1 MTESSLFSPLPIRG
15 VTLRSRI
22 VVSPMCQYMATKGFP
37 GDWHLVHL
45 GKFAQGGAAA
55 VIVEATAVEER
66 GRITHGDL
74 GIWNDA
80 HVERLATISRFI
92 DNLGAV
98 PGIQLSHAG
107 RKASAQ
113 RPWHGNG
120 PLGAADLA
128 QRGETPWPA
137 VAPSPVP
144 VEDGWP
150 VPLELSSGELNE
162 VCARW
167 REAAERARA
176 AGFRIL
182 EIHCAHGYLLH
193 QFLSPLTNRRS
204 DEYGGDAR
212 RRMAFPLKVIR
223 SVRASWPA
231 DLPLFVRISAVDGY
245 DGGIVLEDS
254 IRFARELREIG
265 VDVVDCSSGGLIR
278 PAMAAT
284 GVRPEPGFQV
294 PYAEAIRRQAD
305 IRTMAVGLI
314 REASHADSIV
324 RQGRADLVAIARE
337 ALWNPNWPMC
347 AAQELGLDAF
357 RDVPVN
363 YALFLKRRAS
373 ILEPRNNVFHHNR
386 TPT

>member
-1 MTESSLFSPLPIRG
+1 MTEPGLFSPLTLRG

-22 VVSPMCQYMATKGFP
+22 VVSPMCQYMAADGFP
-37 GDWHLVHL
+37 TDWHLVHL

-80 HVERLATISRFI
+80 HVEPLATISRFI
-92 DNLGAV
+92 ESLGAV

-120 PLGAADLA
+120 PLGSVDLA
-128 QRGETPWPA
+128 ERGEKPWPL

-150 VPLELSSGELNE
+150 VPHELSGAELDG
-162 VCARW
+162 VCAHW
-167 REAAERARA
+167 CEAAQRAQA

-193 QFLSPLTNRRS
+193 QFLSPLTNWRS
-204 DEYGGDAR
+204 DEYGGDAQ
-212 RRMAFPLKVIR
+212 RRMAFPLRVIR
-223 SVRASWPA
+223 SVRAIWPA

-245 DGGIVLEDS
+245 DGGLVLEDS
-254 IRFARELREIG
+254 VRFARELNVLG
-265 VDVVDCSSGGLIR
+265 VDVIDCSSGGLIR
-278 PAMAAT
+278 PAMAST
-284 GVRPEPGFQV
+284 VVRPEPGFQV
-294 PYAEAIRRQAD
+294 PYAQAIRRQAA

-314 REASHADSIV
+314 REPSHADSIV
-324 RQGRADLVAIARE
+324 REGRADLVAIARE
-337 ALWNPNWPMC
+337 ALWNPNWPML

-363 YALFLKRRAS
+363 YGLFLRRRAS
-373 ILEPRNNVFHHNR
+373 SVEPRVALGSVG
-386 TPT
+386 